1 MALKWK
7 RLNLSN
13 QENIPPLLFRYTSTS
28 NGYGLYITDLTN
40 AWSEHLTRQDILR
53 RADEQITPI
62 DPSEGTEQF
71 KVLLQKIGDAL
82 HGQSG
87 TTANLGSGSRGD
99 SLELTL
105 LTKLPAP
112 LQPLKWN
119 ARLLKEPQSA
129 AAKQLLLPLI
139 QAEADWELCQR
150 SLIDQLHKKDWILG
164 KLFDKIEA
172 VGIDLSTI
180 FPGVSGLRTSPKG
193 TTLEQAAK
201 HIKGIAPFDE
211 KAWLK
216 ELNAPS
222 AGLGVATNI
231 LEEISSS
238 KSTNRSGAL
247 IPPPDQWWEKV
258 IATESSTGPT
268 REESELKRGHEPSNI
283 SLEADTDTAAET
295 EDDGFER
302 QERPPRLKQPKGTEE
317 SPSSSEGNEEIER
330 SSMSKSPLPS
340 KQKSPTKPSNGPG
353 ITGRKKATKE
363 LQPSLPLV
371 PSMRT
376 QPTADDE
383 TDSGSEHESSA
394 LALLLP
400 VKAKQRASENVQSKP
415 RGLGIIGGKKKERQA
430 TLGESTSS
438 PKVKSPSVQTKKD
451 RTSPQALPSPAIRT
465 KRAGKLGVI
474 GGKTSKSDVGCTP
487 VRRSEE
493 SSAGLSQETLKHS
506 SKPKMPPLPESRE
519 PKLPEQPKRE
529 ETDQERADRKR
540 EELKR
545 QLEAKSKAPVRKK
558 RKF

>member
-1 MALKWK
+1 MSLKWK

-40 AWSEHLTRQDILR
+40 IWSEHLTRQDILR
-53 RADEQITPI
+53 RADEQNTPI
-62 DPSEGTEQF
+62 DPSEDTEQF

-82 HGQSG
+82 RGQSG

-99 SLELTL
+99 SLELIL

-119 ARLLKEPQSA
+119 ARLLKEPHSA
-129 AAKQLLLPLI
+129 ATKQLLLPLI

-164 KLFDKIEA
+164 KLFDKIED

-180 FPGVSGLRTSPKG
+180 FPGISGLRTGPKG
-193 TTLEQAAK
+193 ATLEQAAK

-211 KAWLK
+211 NAWLK

-222 AGLGVATNI
+222 AGIGVAANI
-231 LEEISSS
+231 LEETSSS

-258 IATESSTGPT
+258 IATKSTTGPT
-268 REESELKRGHEPSNI
+268 REESEPKRGREPSNI

-302 QERPPRLKQPKGTEE
+302 QETPPRLKQPKGTEE

-330 SSMSKSPLPS
+330 SSTSKSPLPS
-340 KQKSPTKPSNGPG
+340 KQKSPTKPSKGLG
-353 ITGRKKATKE
+353 IIGGKKPTKE
-363 LQPSLPLV
+363 LQSSSLS

-430 TLGESTSS
+430 TFGESTSL
-438 PKVKSPSVQTKKD
+438 PKVKSPSVQTEKD
-451 RTSPQALPSPAIRT
+451 RPSPQASPSPEIRT

-474 GGKTSKSDVGCTP
+474 GGKTSKYDVGCTP
-487 VRRSEE
+487 VHRSEE
-493 SSAGLSQETLKHS
+493 SSAGLSEETLKHS
-506 SKPKMPPLPESRE
+506 SKPTMPPLPESRE